1 MINDDYTPP
10 NEHRRTQHKACIP
23 ILFICCECGTIASLW
38 GGGGKSGCFQR
49 GHWED
54 NVEICWDQSRS
65 FVSVEKQAKSKTK
78 GGVEIGSNDR
88 VWCKVSIFHIKR
100 AGIIFLFFSPKDE
113 PRRNI
118 FSVFLLCQMKRQ
130 KQKSNSQVNKC
141 HRQPTA
147 LHYCLLHVFTFAA
160 FNKWRPNVT
169 SRKLLWNYSD
179 WRDLSF
185 FFPFVSN
192 ERKHYARK
200 PQS

>member
-1 MINDDYTPP
+1 MWYNSI
-10 NEHRRTQHKACIP
+10 I
-23 ILFICCECGTIASLW
+23 
-38 GGGGKSGCFQR
+38 
-49 GHWED
+49 
-54 NVEICWDQSRS
+54 V
-65 FVSVEKQAKSKTK
+65 
-78 GGVEIGSNDR
+78 GGV
-88 VWCKVSIFHIKR
+88 KVAAFREDTGKIMWKSAETKVVLLFQLKNRQNQKPKAELRLAPMTESDAKLVYFTSIK
-100 AGIIFLFFSPKDE
+100 AGVIFLFFSPKDE

-141 HRQPTA
+141 HCQPTA

-169 SRKLLWNYSD
+169 SRKLLWNCSD

-185 FFPFVSN
+185 VFPFVSN

>member
-1 MINDDYTPP
+1 MWYNSI
-10 NEHRRTQHKACIP
+10 I
-23 ILFICCECGTIASLW
+23 
-38 GGGGKSGCFQR
+38 
-49 GHWED
+49 
-54 NVEICWDQSRS
+54 V
-65 FVSVEKQAKSKTK
+65 
-78 GGVEIGSNDR
+78 GGV
-88 VWCKVSIFHIKR
+88 KVAAFREDTGKIMWKSAETKVVLLFQLKNRQNQKPKAELRLAQMTESDAKLVYFTSIK
-100 AGIIFLFFSPKDE
+100 AGVIFLFFSPKDE

-185 FFPFVSN
+185 FFHSSPMNANIMLENLKVSQWM
-192 ERKHYARK
+192 RVRYRRGLYRSK
-200 PQS
+200 S

>member
-1 MINDDYTPP
+1 MWYNSI
-10 NEHRRTQHKACIP
+10 IV
-23 ILFICCECGTIASLW
+23 
-38 GGGGKSGCFQR
+38 GGGGVKVAAFREDTGKIMWKSAETKVVLLFQLKNR
-49 GHWED
+49 QNQKPKAELRLAQMTESD
-54 NVEICWDQSRS
+54 AKLVYFTSKELVS
-65 FVSVEKQAKSKTK
+65 FFYFSAPKTNH
-78 GGVEIGSNDR
+78 GG
-88 VWCKVSIFHIKR
+88 IF
-100 AGIIFLFFSPKDE
+100 
-113 PRRNI
+113 

-169 SRKLLWNYSD
+169 SRKLLWNCSD